1 MFPALLD
8 AVNATLKPLVK
19 FVLTVIIKMKKT
31 ENVLNVLQDALL
43 VQTHQIVQPVKA
55 NTSWALC
62 LVMHAQQ
69 TVLIAQA

>member
-55 NTSWALC
+55 NTS
-62 LVMHAQQ
+62 
-69 TVLIAQA
+69 